1 MQFARRSL
9 ALAPL
14 IAICAFTGVA
24 AHADDPSQPNRYTVT
39 PLTSNLPNVAPNQDR
54 VLQNAWGVAF
64 TPGASPFWVADN
76 ATGCSTLYDG
86 AGVPAGGP
94 PPLKVAIPLPGGTP
108 SATSCMPV
116 PANANPPPSNAA
128 PTGMVWNPT
137 TGSTGFTV
145 PGTSITAAFIWATE
159 DGTVSAWAPT
169 LPDTSHAVEAANNSP
184 DAVYK
189 GLAVGTNMH
198 GVFLYATDFR
208 GAKIDVFAPPDF
220 SPATSTQ
227 IPGGFSDPDIPAGF
241 APFGIQ
247 NINGNLFVTYA
258 LQDQKKHDDVA
269 GKGNGFVDVFDT
281 SGKLI
286 GRFASQG
293 TLNSPWGVS
302 RASFAF
308 GGFSGDILVGNF
320 GDGRITAFGNDGKP
334 HGLLRDAMT
343 SKPLAIDGLWTITL
357 GGGRNSDS
365 DVLYFTAGPNGE
377 MDGLFGTITPASS
390 K

>member
-1 MQFARRSL
+1 MQLASGSL
-9 ALAPL
+9 ACASL
-14 IAICAFTGVA
+14 IAICAFTSIPA
-24 AHADDPSQPNRYTVT
+24 RADDPPNRYVVT
-39 PLTSNLPNVAPNQDR
+39 PLTSDLPKVAPNQDPA
-54 VLQNAWGVAF
+54 LQNAWGVTF
-64 TPGASPFWVADN
+64 TPGASPFWISDN

-94 PPLKVAIPLPGGTP
+94 PPLKVAIPLPGGIP
-108 SATSCMPV
+108 SVTSCMPV
-116 PANANPPPSNAA
+116 PPNANPPPRNAA
-128 PTGMVWNPT
+128 PTGVVWNPT
-137 TGSTGFTV
+137 GFLV
-145 PGTSITAAFIWATE
+145 PGTSITAVFIWATE

-169 LPDTSHAVEAANNSP
+169 LPDTSHAVEAVNNSP
-184 DAVYK
+184 SAVYK
-189 GLAVGTNMH
+189 GLAVGTNAQ

-208 GAKIDVFAPPDF
+208 GAKIDVFAPPNF
-220 SPATSTQ
+220 SAASSAQ
-227 IPGGFSDPDIPAGF
+227 IPGSFTDPNIPSGF

-258 LQDQKKHDDVA
+258 LQDQQKHDDVA

-281 SGKLI
+281 SGNLI

-308 GGFSGDILVGNF
+308 GRFSGDILVGNF
-320 GDGRITAFGNDGKP
+320 GDGRITAFDNDGNP

-343 SKPLAIDGLWTITL
+343 QKPLVIDGLWTITL

-377 MDGLFGTITPASS
+377 ADGLFGTVTPAPNE
-390 K
+390 